1 MLKYYH
7 NFVGRSQAIISMSRS
22 NNRGGGRIRV
32 TDDSAVTIGA
42 EVEVRAEHVAAVN
55 ATKTKESSDETRR
68 GHRRRLKKLIQ
79 WWMVEYPDYFE
90 VGTRVLSTEEKAD
103 PMKFYHTCDRDLVYE
118 GLRVDMVIAYMAAT
132 KTKTTEV
139 GADAK
144 IYSHQHIR
152 KINDA
157 VMFGSRTVKQV
168 LSSTYYSEMHSFL
181 LSFKKETADARSHG
195 NVE

>member
-1 MLKYYH
+1 MLHLLSPFEFPTLLKKHKQSVVVLLLKYYH

-22 NNRGGGRIRV
+22 KNRGGGRIRV
-32 TDDSAVTIGA
+32 TDDSSAVTIGA

-118 GLRVDMVIAYMAAT
+118 GLCMDMVIAYMAAT

-152 KINDA
+152 
-157 VMFGSRTVKQV
+157 
-168 LSSTYYSEMHSFL
+168 
-181 LSFKKETADARSHG
+181 
-195 NVE
+195 NVQ